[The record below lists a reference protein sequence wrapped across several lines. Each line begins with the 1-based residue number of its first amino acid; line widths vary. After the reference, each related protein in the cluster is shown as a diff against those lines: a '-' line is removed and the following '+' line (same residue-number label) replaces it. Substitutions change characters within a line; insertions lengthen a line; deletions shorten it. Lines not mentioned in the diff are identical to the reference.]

1 MRRSCVFACMV
12 AIGLAT
18 SVGVEARRGGLSLLK
33 QRGAALLSRWQQR
46 VLPHADTWMQL
57 GVAVALCTTLACGGV
72 TRLPE
77 VVESSAPAVSKAPDV
92 QHADE
97 AMLITTK
104 LYGKGFTAARGI
116 PANSIAAYENRKEHL
131 PVQFY
136 AGMMVYYVEDG
147 KDFARIVDLVD
158 DNVLKV
164 RHMSDLEVIVDLDT
178 IVGIMV
184 GEHDEYGRGY
194 IAVAADLVRPL
205 NDDGSDQLL
214 EALPEGGVTF
224 YGVPDMIFSNGI
236 YVVKITG
243 FSLYSG
249 QIHNFPTEVYFIAL
263 GEDLV
268 PLTRPAPP
276 STPRPRK
283 RQFRPKREE
292 HRTVASYRV
301 DDGELAASLL
311 SGTDNGVFSSK

>member
-1 MRRSCVFACMV
+1 MRRSCVFACIV

-46 VLPHADTWMQL
+46 VLPHAGTWVQL
-57 GVAVALCTTLACGGV
+57 GVAVALCTTLACGSV

-97 AMLITTK
+97 AMFIVTK

-116 PANSIAAYENRKEHL
+116 PAHSIAAYENSKEYL
-131 PVQFY
+131 PAQFY

-164 RHMSDLEVIVDLDT
+164 RHIGDLEVIVDLDT

-214 EALPEGGVTF
+214 EALPEGITF

-249 QIHNFPTEVYFIAL
+249 QIRNLPTEVYFIAL

-268 PLTRPAPP
+268 PITRPAPP
-276 STPRPRK
+276 STPQQRK
-283 RQFRPKREE
+283 QQFRPKREE
-292 HRTVASYRV
+292 HGVVASYRV
-301 DDGELAASLL
+301 GDGELAASLL